1 MSANPQAFAFLAN
14 RQSEVAKVFSLPVPD
29 RDELVEILQAASRV
43 PDHGKL
49 EPWRLVVIE
58 APAMARIADLA
69 EAHARAVG
77 ADAQATDKARGQF
90 DRGHLAVVVISSPK
104 ATEKVPLA
112 EQILSAGALCLG
124 VVNAASAKGWGA
136 NWLSG
141 WPSHDAA
148 FIARAFDC
156 TPGETVAG
164 IIHIGT
170 PTSPAPDR
178 PRPDLAKIVSWLSA

>member
-14 RQSEVAKVFSLPVPD
+14 RQSEVAKVFSLPVPE

-58 APAMARIADLA
+58 APAMARIAGLA

>member
-14 RQSEVAKVFSLPVPD
+14 RQSEVAKVFTLPVPD

-58 APAMARIADLA
+58 APAMARIAGLA